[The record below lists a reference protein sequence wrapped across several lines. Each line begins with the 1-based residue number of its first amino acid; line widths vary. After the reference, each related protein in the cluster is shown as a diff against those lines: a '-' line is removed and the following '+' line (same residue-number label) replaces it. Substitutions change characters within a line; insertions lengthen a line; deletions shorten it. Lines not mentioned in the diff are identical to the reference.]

1 MGDELRG
8 DSLVHLNVR
17 FSTEAELKQTLDFLY
32 EKSKEGIAFTGL
44 VEAMVNEVTIVTA
57 IHNIKSNKGSK
68 TAGVDQM
75 KMDKYLQMP
84 KEDLIAL
91 IRDNF
96 SNYKPKPARRVYIP
110 KKNGK
115 QRPLGIPTVLDRII
129 QECVRIIIEPICEA
143 RFYPHSYGFRP
154 YRAQKHAIRDIVNV
168 INASTFSQDQP
179 VWAVEGDIK
188 GCFDNIDHRILLKK
202 IWRIGI
208 HDKRVIK
215 MIHQMLKAGYIESGT
230 LNDTNLGTMQG
241 GILSPLLSNVYLNDF
256 DWFVGRMYMEP
267 HRQCKY
273 KCNDTRRLKWSGV
286 TPKYNFRFADDWVI
300 LTSTEQEAYR
310 LKRML
315 TKYFRNK
322 MKLELSQEKT
332 FVTDLRTEGIHFL
345 GFVVKAE
352 KKRRTPDPRT
362 WTDNLVGKPL
372 PDMERLK
379 DKIQKIAN
387 EVREIGEITE
397 RSVQAAQIQR
407 VNSMIVGLAQYLQP
421 SICSHAFHAI
431 DRRINNT
438 ALAVWKRRFPKH
450 YNKYQIPLEKLCN
463 FPHRHEGYKSKT
475 FAVPIEGEWFG
486 ITYAFIT
493 HSKYESKPFDQRMT
507 PYSEEGRRIYS
518 YYRNRSKPLPCDR
531 PSVNTARDIQLSVYT
546 KTVFNFEY
554 FMNREY
560 AYNRDNGKCKCCK
573 TPLFLDDKKYCYH
586 IKGELPLDKVN
597 KVQNLIWLCNSC
609 YRMVNNGPIPPNIDE
624 KVLKRIEK
632 YKQK

>member
-32 EKSKEGIAFTGL
+32 EKSREGIAFTGL

-215 MIHQMLKAGYIESGT
+215 MIQQMLKAGYIESGT

-267 HRQCKY
+267 HRQCKH

-310 LKRML
+310 IKRML

-463 FPHRHEGYKSKT
+463 LPHRHEGYKSKT

-531 PSVNTARDIQLSVYT
+531 PSVNTARDIQLSVYA

>member
-1 MGDELRG
+1 MGGELRG

-17 FSTEAELKQTLDFLY
+17 FSTEAEMKQTLDFLY

-75 KMDKYLQMP
+75 KMDRYLQMP
-84 KEDLIAL
+84 REELIAL

-96 SNYKPKPARRVYIP
+96 SNYRPRPARRVYIP

-115 QRPLGIPTVLDRII
+115 LRPLGIPTVLDRII

-143 RFYPHSYGFRP
+143 KFYPHSYGFRP

-168 INASTFSQDQP
+168 INSATRSPDQP

-188 GCFDNIDHRILLKK
+188 GCFDNINHRILLKK

-215 MIHQMLKAGYIESGT
+215 MIQQMLKAGYIEES
-230 LNDTNLGTMQG
+230 LMNDTEVGTMQG

-267 HRQCKY
+267 HRKCKH

-286 TPKYNFRFADDWVI
+286 TPKYNYRFADDWVI

-315 TKYFRNK
+315 TKYFKAK

-352 KKRRTPDPRT
+352 RKRKTPDPKT
-362 WTDNLVGKPL
+362 WTENLVGKPL

-379 DKIQKIAN
+379 EKIRKIAD
-387 EVREIGEITE
+387 EVREIKKMTE

-407 VNSMIVGLAQYLQP
+407 VNSMIIGVAQYLQP

-438 ALAVWKRRFPKH
+438 ALAVWKKTFPKH
-450 YNKYQIPLEKLCN
+450 YNEYQVPLKELCN
-463 FPHRHEGYKSKT
+463 LPHRHEGYKSKT

-486 ITYAFIT
+486 ITMAFIT
-493 HSKYESKPFDQRMT
+493 HCKYESKPYDQRMT
-507 PYSEEGRRIYS
+507 PYTEEGRRIYS
-518 YYRNRSKPLPCDR
+518 SYRSRSKPLPCDR
-531 PSVNTARDIQLSVYT
+531 PSVNTARDIQLSVYA

-560 AYNRDNGKCKCCK
+560 AYNRDKGKCKCCK
-573 TPLFLDDKKYCYH
+573 KPLFLDDKKFCYH
-586 IKGELPLDKVN
+586 IRKGLPLEKVN
-597 KVQNLIWLCNSC
+597 KVQNLIWLCNDC

-624 KVLKRIEK
+624 KVLKKIQK
-632 YKQK
+632 YKNM

>member
-68 TAGVDQM
+68 MAGVDQM

-463 FPHRHEGYKSKT
+463 LPHRHEGYKSKT

>member
-68 TAGVDQM
+68 TAGIDQM

-129 QECVRIIIEPICEA
+129 QECVRIVIEPICEA

-154 YRAQKHAIRDIVNV
+154 YRAQKHAIRDIINV
-168 INASTFSQDQP
+168 INASTYSQDQP

-188 GCFDNIDHRILLKK
+188 GCFDNIDHRILLQK

-215 MIHQMLKAGYIESGT
+215 MIQQMLKAGYIESGSM
-230 LNDTNLGTMQG
+230 NDTNLGTMQG

-267 HRQCKY
+267 HRKCKH

-310 LKRML
+310 LKRVL

-352 KKRRTPDPRT
+352 KKRKTPDPRT
-362 WTDNLVGKPL
+362 WTENLVGKPL

-387 EVREIGEITE
+387 EVRVIGEITE

-407 VNSMIVGLAQYLQP
+407 INSMIVGLAQYLQP

-438 ALAVWKRRFPKH
+438 ALAVWKRRFPRH
-450 YNKYQIPLEKLCN
+450 YNKYQIPMEKLCN
-463 FPHRHEGYKSKT
+463 LPHRHEGYKSKT

-486 ITYAFIT
+486 ITMAFIT

-507 PYSEEGRRIYS
+507 PYTEEGRRIYS
-518 YYRNRSKPLPCDR
+518 YYRNKSKPLPCDR
-531 PSVNTARDIQLSVYT
+531 PSVNTARDIQLSVYA

-560 AYNRDNGKCKCCK
+560 AYNRDKGKCKCCK
-573 TPLFLDDKKYCYH
+573 EPLFLDNKKFCYH
-586 IKGELPLDKVN
+586 IKGELPLEKIN

-609 YRMVNNGPIPPNIDE
+609 YRMVNNGPIPPSIDE

>member
-1 MGDELRG
+1 MGYGIYSAVFRRLWLHVE
-8 DSLVHLNVR
+8 
-17 FSTEAELKQTLDFLY
+17 EAELKQTLDFLY

-322 MKLELSQEKT
+322 MKKRGEPQTQEHGQT
-332 FVTDLRTEGIHFL
+332 
-345 GFVVKAE
+345 
-352 KKRRTPDPRT
+352 
-362 WTDNLVGKPL
+362 
-372 PDMERLK
+372 
-379 DKIQKIAN
+379 
-387 EVREIGEITE
+387 
-397 RSVQAAQIQR
+397 
-407 VNSMIVGLAQYLQP
+407 
-421 SICSHAFHAI
+421 
-431 DRRINNT
+431 
-438 ALAVWKRRFPKH
+438 
-450 YNKYQIPLEKLCN
+450 
-463 FPHRHEGYKSKT
+463 
-475 FAVPIEGEWFG
+475 
-486 ITYAFIT
+486 
-493 HSKYESKPFDQRMT
+493 
-507 PYSEEGRRIYS
+507 
-518 YYRNRSKPLPCDR
+518 
-531 PSVNTARDIQLSVYT
+531 
-546 KTVFNFEY
+546 
-554 FMNREY
+554 
-560 AYNRDNGKCKCCK
+560 
-573 TPLFLDDKKYCYH
+573 
-586 IKGELPLDKVN
+586 
-597 KVQNLIWLCNSC
+597 IW
-609 YRMVNNGPIPPNIDE
+609 
-624 KVLKRIEK
+624 
-632 YKQK
+632 

>member
-57 IHNIKSNKGSK
+57 INNIKSNKGSK

-463 FPHRHEGYKSKT
+463 LPHRHEGYKSKT

>member
-1 MGDELRG
+1 M
-8 DSLVHLNVR
+8 HLNVR
-17 FSTEAELKQTLDFLY
+17 FSTEAEMKQTLDFLY
-32 EKSKEGIAFTGL
+32 EKSKEGTAFTGL
-44 VEAMVNEVTIVTA
+44 IEAMVNEVTIVTA

-68 TAGVDQM
+68 TAGVDRA

-84 KEDLIAL
+84 REELIAL
-91 IRDNF
+91 IRDSF
-96 SNYKPKPARRVYIP
+96 SNYRPKPARRVYIP

-115 QRPLGIPTVLDRII
+115 LRPLGIPTVLERII
-129 QECVRIIIEPICEA
+129 QECVRIVIEPICEA
-143 RFYPHSYGFRP
+143 KFYPHSYGFRP
-154 YRAQKHAIRDIVNV
+154 YRAQKHAIRDIINV
-168 INASTFSQDQP
+168 INAATNSPDQP
-179 VWAVEGDIK
+179 VRAVEGDIK
-188 GCFDNIDHRILLKK
+188 GCFDNINHRILLKK

-215 MIHQMLKAGYIESGT
+215 MIQQMLKAGYIESGMM
-230 LNDTNLGTMQG
+230 NDTRLGTMQG

-267 HRQCKY
+267 HRQCKH

-315 TKYFRNK
+315 TKYFKNR

-332 FVTDLRTEGIHFL
+332 FVTDPRAEGIHFL

-352 KKRRTPDPRT
+352 RKRKTPDPKT
-362 WTDNLVGKPL
+362 WTENLVGKPL

-379 DKIQKIAN
+379 EKIQKIAD
-387 EVREIGEITE
+387 EVRVIGEVTE

-407 VNSMIVGLAQYLQP
+407 VNSMIAGLAQYLQP

-450 YNKYQIPLEKLCN
+450 FNKYQIPLEKLCQL
-463 FPHRHEGYKSKT
+463 PHRHEGYKSKT

-486 ITYAFIT
+486 ITMAFIT

-507 PYSEEGRRIYS
+507 PYTEEGRRIYS
-518 YYRNRSKPLPCDR
+518 YYRNKSKPLPCDR
-531 PSVNTARDIQLSVYT
+531 PSVNTARDIQLSVYA

-560 AYNRDNGKCKCCK
+560 AYNRDKGKCKCCK
-573 TPLFLDDKKYCYH
+573 KPLFLDDRKFCYH
-586 IKGELPLDKVN
+586 VNRKLPLEKVN
-597 KVQNLIWLCNSC
+597 KVQNLIWLCNDC
-609 YRMVNNGPIPPNIDE
+609 YRMVNNGAIPPDIDE
-624 KVLKRIEK
+624 KVLKKIQK
-632 YKQK
+632 YKNM

>member
-1 MGDELRG
+1 M
-8 DSLVHLNVR
+8 HLNVR
-17 FSTEAELKQTLDFLY
+17 FSTEAEMKQTLDFLY

-68 TAGVDQM
+68 TAGVDQA

-84 KEDLIAL
+84 REELIAL
-91 IRDNF
+91 IRDSF
-96 SNYKPKPARRVYIP
+96 SNYRPKPARRVYIP

-115 QRPLGIPTVLDRII
+115 LRPLGIPTVLERII

-143 RFYPHSYGFRP
+143 KFYPHSYGFRP
-154 YRAQKHAIRDIVNV
+154 YRAQKHAIRDIINV
-168 INASTFSQDQP
+168 INSATRSPDQP

-215 MIHQMLKAGYIESGT
+215 MIQQMLKAGYIESRM
-230 LNDTNLGTMQG
+230 LNDTKLGTMQG

-267 HRQCKY
+267 HRQCKH

-315 TKYFRNK
+315 TKYFKNK
-322 MKLELSQEKT
+322 MKLELSREKT

-352 KKRRTPDPRT
+352 RKRKTPDPKT
-362 WTDNLVGKPL
+362 WTENLVGKPL

-379 DKIQKIAN
+379 EKIQKIAD
-387 EVREIGEITE
+387 EVRVIGEITE

-438 ALAVWKRRFPKH
+438 ALAIWKRRFPKH

-463 FPHRHEGYKSKT
+463 LPHRHEGYKSKT

-486 ITYAFIT
+486 ITMAFIT
-493 HSKYESKPFDQRMT
+493 HSKYETRPFDQRMT
-507 PYSEEGRRIYS
+507 PYTEEGRRIHS
-518 YYRNRSKPLPCDR
+518 YYRNKSKPLPCDR
-531 PSVNTARDIQLSVYT
+531 PSVNTARDIQLSVYA

-560 AYNRDNGKCKCCK
+560 AYNRDKGKCKCCK
-573 TPLFLDDKKYCYH
+573 KPLFLDDKKFCYH
-586 IKGELPLDKVN
+586 VKRELPLEKVN
-597 KVQNLIWLCNSC
+597 KVQNLIWLCNDC
-609 YRMVNNGPIPPNIDE
+609 YRMVNNGAIPPDIDE
-624 KVLKRIEK
+624 KVLKKIQK
-632 YKQK
+632 YKNM

>member
-32 EKSKEGIAFTGL
+32 EKSREGIAFTGL

-215 MIHQMLKAGYIESGT
+215 MIQQMLKAGYIESGT

-267 HRQCKY
+267 HRQCKH

-387 EVREIGEITE
+387 EVRVIGEITE

-463 FPHRHEGYKSKT
+463 LPHRHEGYKSKT

-531 PSVNTARDIQLSVYT
+531 PSVNTARDIQLSVYA